1 MIPALKEALKAVETW
16 PEENQEALAA
26 AAREIE
32 AQMTGVYHPTAEEL
46 AAIDRGL
53 EAADRGEFASDE
65 EVAAIKAKFGG
76 G

>member
-1 MIPALKEALKAVETW
+1 MIPALKEALKAVESW

-46 AAIDRGL
+46 VAIDRGL

-65 EVAAIKAKFGG
+65 EVAAIKAKFRSG
-76 G
+76 

>member
-1 MIPALKEALKAVETW
+1 MILALKEALKAVESW

>member
-1 MIPALKEALKAVETW
+1 MIPALKEALKAVESW

-32 AQMTGVYHPTAEEL
+32 AQMTGIYRPTADEL
-46 AAIDRGL
+46 AGIDRGL

-65 EVAAIKAKFGG
+65 EIAAIKAKFRSG
-76 G
+76 

>member
-1 MIPALKEALKAVETW
+1 MIPALKQALKAVESW

-65 EVAAIKAKFGG
+65 EVAAIKAKFAGG
-76 G
+76 